1 MISWA
6 GLLQFG
12 LSLHYLASLSTKRF
26 SDNSNRRY
34 AEKGKKP
41 PPPEVLPIGS
51 RICRRR
57 RSRFRL
63 MLFLLQ
69 FRFQWEFKQD
79 ALRLY
84 GNLVQIEKVQK
95 IFQGI
100 EIFTGVVPFD
110 LNFFLFCDVAN
121 QITESSGRYQ
131 TLFPEAERQRNSKFG
146 QSSTHAACEEQI
158 EQLKEEKQISNAQ
171 ISKLLHLLVKL
182 GSHSNLLLLICM
194 ELIVMVHL

>member
-1 MISWA
+1 MIENRRRQTGEGRSRQKSLPVLFRIEMDVVRHWRMKIQNKNLGCEIDSESWV

-26 SDNSNRRY
+26 SVNSNRRY

-41 PPPEVLPIGS
+41 PPPEVLPVPG

-57 RSRFRL
+57 RIRFRL

-69 FRFQWEFKQD
+69 FRFQREFKQD

-95 IFQGI
+95 GI
-100 EIFTGVVPFD
+100 E
-110 LNFFLFCDVAN
+110 
-121 QITESSGRYQ
+121 
-131 TLFPEAERQRNSKFG
+131 
-146 QSSTHAACEEQI
+146 
-158 EQLKEEKQISNAQ
+158 
-171 ISKLLHLLVKL
+171 
-182 GSHSNLLLLICM
+182 M
-194 ELIVMVHL
+194 